1 MPAQS
6 ARGYRGGSKIEVGES
21 SSHLKFLGGLVT
33 ATVGNIA
40 TQEIEAIVNA
50 ANATLMGGG
59 GVDGAI
65 HSAAGPEVAKQ
76 CQEIRETMYPKGLPI
91 GQAVLT
97 SGGNLKAKY
106 IIHTVGPIY
115 GRNAAEEANQ
125 LASAYRNSLT
135 LAVEAGIKT
144 IAFPSISTGAYRF
157 PPELAAGIASM
168 TIEAF
173 LTRPTSL
180 TEVRLVFFGP
190 NDLRVFKN
198 THKFSR

>member
-1 MPAQS
+1 M
-6 ARGYRGGSKIEVGES
+6 
-21 SSHLKFLGGLVT
+21 KFLDGIVT
-33 ATVGNIA
+33 VTVGNIA
-40 TQEIEAIVNA
+40 AQDTEAIVNA
-50 ANATLMGGG
+50 ANASLLGGG

-65 HSAAGPEVAKQ
+65 HSAAGPEVIKQ
-76 CQEIRETMYPKGLPI
+76 CKEIRETLYPKGLPV

-106 IIHTVGPIY
+106 IIHTVGPIF
-115 GRNAAEEANQ
+115 GRNQAEEANL
-125 LASAYRNSLT
+125 LASAYHNSLT

-157 PPELAAGIASM
+157 PPELAAAIASM

-173 LTRPTSL
+173 LTKPSTL

-190 NDLRVFKN
+190 SDLRVFKN
-198 THKFSR
+198 TNKFSR